1 MARRIFVTGGS
12 GFIGSNFIHYMLD
25 KYPNYSVVNF
35 DKLTY
40 AGNQD
45 NLIDVADSPNYD
57 FIHGDICN
65 LNEVA
70 HAMEGCDAVVNF
82 AAESHVDR
90 SIVSSA
96 EFVKTNVLGTQT
108 LLDVA
113 KHYSVS
119 RFLHISTDEVYG
131 SIEKGSFTEKDA
143 LRPNSPY
150 SASKAGADLLCRAY
164 HKTHNMP
171 ILITRSSNNFGP
183 YQFPEKLIPVLIERA
198 RQDLSLPIYGDGL
211 NVRDWIYVEDNCA
224 GIDAVLH
231 KGIVGQVYNLGAG
244 NEVANIDITKMI
256 LDILG
261 KPHSLISFV
270 EDRPG
275 HDRRY
280 SISTE
285 KVAKLGWQPLGE
297 FAAALE
303 RTVKWYLDN
312 DEWLNKLRARIAGE

>member
-12 GFIGSNFIHYMLD
+12 GFIGSNFIHHMLRR
-25 KYPNYSVVNF
+25 YPNYSIVNF

-45 NLIDVADSPNYD
+45 NLTDIADSHNYE
-57 FIHGDICN
+57 FIHGDICSV
-65 LNEVA
+65 NEVA
-70 HAMEGCDAVVNF
+70 HAMDGCDAVVNF

-96 EFVKTNVLGTQT
+96 EFVRTNVQGTQT

-113 KHYSVS
+113 KQYSVS

-164 HKTHNMP
+164 YKTHDMP
-171 ILITRSSNNFGP
+171 IIITRSSNNFGP

-198 RQDLSLPIYGDGL
+198 KKDLSLPIYGDGL

-224 GIDAVLH
+224 GIDTVLH

-261 KPHSLISFV
+261 KPHSLISYV

-280 SISTE
+280 SISID
-285 KVAKLGWQPLGE
+285 KVAKLGWQPQDD

-303 RTVKWYLDN
+303 RTVRWYLDN
-312 DEWLNKLRARIAGE
+312 DEWLNKLRARIAG